1 MVPGAFVP
9 LEALPLTPNG
19 KVDRDTLPAPART
32 RPELPNDWVPPRT
45 ATEQAVAR
53 VWADVLGI
61 EGIGAD
67 DDFFDLGGH
76 SLQATQVVSQLRQAF
91 GVELPVRA
99 MFESPTVR
107 GLAAAMEEGRDA
119 GGAPALVSRSPGQ
132 PAENIPLSLSQ
143 EQMWRLETTADPP
156 GLYNVTA
163 LHRFSGPVDTEALRQ
178 ALGHL
183 VDRHETLRTSFHTE
197 DGRPCQSVAPSAHV
211 ALAVSD
217 LGDLP
222 AAQAEPE
229 LERMIAQ
236 QDSEP
241 FDLSTAPLLRAHLYC
256 LPDGRSVL
264 AATLDHL
271 VCDGTSAYTFLSE
284 VTAAYE
290 ALASGHD
297 PELRPLAV
305 QYSDF
310 AAWQRRWLTDDR
322 LQAQLEY
329 WKRKLE
335 GMPLGPA
342 VPFDRVPDEPTRR
355 ISYRPF
361 AIDRSRADAL
371 RRLARDTRS
380 TVFVVVVAAVQALF
394 ARFGGQ
400 TDVVLSTTLSGRQR
414 AELEGLIGC
423 FHGVGRIRTDL
434 SGDPA
439 FEEVMAR
446 ARESVL
452 GLFEHQDVPFMRV
465 RQAVLPDFPRGGVD
479 LLAAVPV
486 ELQYFHTAHDEWT
499 PGAAVVERPGP
510 APGPDELFF
519 RGQLHPL
526 NVTFLDDGDQL
537 WGQFSYKVD
546 FFDHETVD
554 RLAAGLDAV
563 LGAVTESPGL
573 RLSELPVP
581 DPRRQ

>member
-1 MVPGAFVP
+1 M
-9 LEALPLTPNG
+9 
-19 KVDRDTLPAPART
+19 
-32 RPELPNDWVPPRT
+32 
-45 ATEQAVAR
+45 
-53 VWADVLGI
+53 
-61 EGIGAD
+61 
-67 DDFFDLGGH
+67 
-76 SLQATQVVSQLRQAF
+76 
-91 GVELPVRA
+91 
-99 MFESPTVR
+99 
-107 GLAAAMEEGRDA
+107 
-119 GGAPALVSRSPGQ
+119 
-132 PAENIPLSLSQ
+132 
-143 EQMWRLETTADPP
+143 
-156 GLYNVTA
+156 
-163 LHRFSGPVDTEALRQ
+163 
-178 ALGHL
+178 
-183 VDRHETLRTSFHTE
+183 
-197 DGRPCQSVAPSAHV
+197 

-222 AAQAEPE
+222 RAQAEPE

-241 FDLSTAPLLRAHLYC
+241 FELGTAPLLRAHLYR
-256 LPDGRSVL
+256 LPDGRGVL

-271 VCDGTSAYTFLSE
+271 ICDGTSAYTFLSE

-290 ALASGHD
+290 VLASGHD

-305 QYSDF
+305 QYPDY
-310 AAWQRRWLTDDR
+310 AAWQRRWLTEDR
-322 LQAQLEY
+322 LQGQLEY

-342 VPFDRVPDEPTRR
+342 VPFDRMPDEPTRR
-355 ISYRPF
+355 ISSRPF
-361 AIDRSRADAL
+361 AVDRPRAEAL
-371 RRLARDTRS
+371 RRLARGTRS
-380 TVFVVVVAAVQALF
+380 TVFVVVVAAAQALF
-394 ARFGGQ
+394 SRFGGR

-434 SGDPA
+434 SGDPT
-439 FEEVMAR
+439 FEEVVAR

-510 APGPDELFF
+510 DPGPDELFF

-526 NVTFLDDGDQL
+526 NMTFLDDGDQL
-537 WGQFSYKVD
+537 WGQFTYKVD
-546 FFDHETVD
+546 FYEDETVD
-554 RLAAGLDAV
+554 RLVAGLDAV
-563 LGAVTESPGL
+563 LGVVTESPNL

-581 DPRRQ
+581 APRRH